1 MILFMLYRDVFN
13 EEDWKLVQLVLTLFR
28 NLLAIHDISPIQRA
42 GESTCYFLSLRDQ
55 FLELLSREN
64 VMDIFLV
71 ITQTIEGF
79 NSLLRHDNLLL
90 LEIYHYI
97 LLGQDME
104 LVAKAPEKV
113 YVSTWINTMT
123 KIETCYLSIGA
134 DVDHHVLFWQLEQGK
149 KASVD
154 SLETLMKEE
163 EVKRKLAR
171 LNNMNQR
178 HSQFGGTFTRVTM
191 VLFPAMML

>member
-1 MILFMLYRDVFN
+1 MDCEKFHSVSDSVWLARDEFN

-28 NLLAIHDISPIQRA
+28 NLLAIHDISPIQKA

-104 LVAKAPEKV
+104 LIATAPEKV
-113 YVSTWINTMT
+113 SVSTG
-123 KIETCYLSIGA
+123 SISKR
-134 DVDHHVLFWQLEQGK
+134 VSLVL
-149 KASVD
+149 
-154 SLETLMKEE
+154 
-163 EVKRKLAR
+163 
-171 LNNMNQR
+171 
-178 HSQFGGTFTRVTM
+178 
-191 VLFPAMML
+191 MLLV